1 MLPPQKNKR
10 TYGAAEEPT
19 KRRMGFPTRRNLV
32 FAAVLG
38 AALVAAAPAALALA
52 MFALAW
58 VRPADNLS
66 SLACYPVLYI
76 KRKFVYFK

>member
-19 KRRMGFPTRRNLV
+19 KRRMGFRTRRNLV

-38 AALVAAAPAALALA
+38 AALVAAALVVSSK
-52 MFALAW
+52 
-58 VRPADNLS
+58 VRE
-66 SLACYPVLYI
+66 I
-76 KRKFVYFK
+76 E